1 MEPFANHF
9 DFRHAVDDSNNLRHS
24 TPSFEETWVTRQWP
38 IRVFSFFLA
47 LSEVNTFCAYRY
59 FVWKTDEEQL
69 ILHQFCRKLA
79 LDFINNAY
87 ISQGGVDGDGDG
99 RRKRNRSYVCHAL
112 KTAPPHAKR
121 WTGKKW
127 NVSATAR
134 YQQYVCCGEN
144 CKLAIRTYCDCDPGL
159 WMCGVCHVDHCL
171 IVSENGDM

>member
-121 WTGKKW
+121 WTGKNGMFQQLLGTSNMSVAAKIA
-127 NVSATAR
+127 SSPSEPTAIVIQD
-134 YQQYVCCGEN
+134 YGCVVYV
-144 CKLAIRTYCDCDPGL
+144 
-159 WMCGVCHVDHCL
+159 M
-171 IVSENGDM
+171 